1 MIKRIN
7 VFFVKE
13 VLMKSKVL
21 SPQQLMEQGAEIQA
35 RIRSN
40 KARGKLTYGSLQYR
54 KRKTKLAHEK
64 ARADKEKHAAVME
77 SFLEAY
83 WAERETFTSGSK

>member
-1 MIKRIN
+1 
-7 VFFVKE
+7 
-13 VLMKSKVL
+13 MKTEIL
-21 SPQQLMEQGAEIQA
+21 SPQQLIEQGAEVAA
-35 RIRSN
+35 RIRTN
-40 KARGKLTYGSLQYR
+40 KAQGKLTYGSLQYR

-83 WAERETFTSGSK
+83 WAEREIFTSGSK